1 MRLASPVRRAVQLPG
16 VLALLLGSVAVPA
29 RAHRLEKHFTVDT
42 RPVVTVS
49 ALVRGRVEVK
59 SWKNPVVVVIGNH
72 ASNKLE
78 IDTEQVENRI
88 EVTSHVLDTAAQP
101 AELEANFDITVP
113 EESEL
118 QVRTG
123 SGTILVERVYGD
135 MTFDTVAGDVHL
147 KEVSGYI
154 LIRTVGGS
162 VLCVQCAGKLNV
174 SSISGNID
182 VREPLLNSLDA
193 YTTSGNIYYDGQF
206 LSRGIYKMRTGT
218 GWVEVRFSD
227 TDSFDLRATTQK
239 GRVDNQAEAY
249 LKPDKRGFHFPSK
262 FVKGIIG
269 SVNAGL
275 ARVEVSS
282 FDGTIRLRKR
292 D

>member
-1 MRLASPVRRAVQLPG
+1 MHLENPGRRGVQLSG
-16 VLALLLGSVAVPA
+16 MLALLLVSSAAPA
-29 RAHRLEKHFTVDT
+29 RAHHVEKHFTVNG

-59 SWKNPVVVVIGNH
+59 SWKNPEVVVIGNH
-72 ASNKLE
+72 TSDKLE
-78 IDTEQVENRI
+78 IDTNQVQNRV
-88 EVTSHVLDTAAQP
+88 EVISHVLDTNAQP
-101 AELEANFDITVP
+101 AELEANFEITVP

-118 QVRTG
+118 QIRTG
-123 SGTILVERVYGD
+123 SGTILVERVFGD

-147 KEVSGYI
+147 KEVAGYI

-182 VREPLLNSLDA
+182 IREPVLNNLDA

-206 LSRGIYKMRTGT
+206 LSHGIYKMRTGT

-227 TDSFDLRATTQK
+227 TDSFDLRAATQK

-249 LKPDKRGFHFPSK
+249 LKPDKRFHFPSK

-275 ARVEVSS
+275 ARVDVSS

>member
-1 MRLASPVRRAVQLPG
+1 VKLSG
-16 VLALLLGSVAVPA
+16 ALVVLLGSAAAPA
-29 RAHRLEKHFTVDT
+29 QAHRLEKHFPVDG
-42 RPVVTVS
+42 RAVVTVS

-59 SWKNPVVVVIGNH
+59 SWKNPEVVVISNH
-72 ASNKLE
+72 TSDKLE
-78 IDTEQVENRI
+78 IDTEQVQNRI
-88 EVTSHVLDTAAQP
+88 EVASHVLDTSAQGS
-101 AELEANFDITVP
+101 ELEATFDITVP
-113 EESEL
+113 EETEL

-123 SGTILVERVYGD
+123 SGTIYVERVYGD

-147 KEVSGYI
+147 KEVAGYVI
-154 LIRTVGGS
+154 IRTVGGS
-162 VLCVQCAGKLNV
+162 VLCVQCAGKLNI

-182 VREPLLNSLDA
+182 IREPALNNLDV
-193 YTTSGNIYYDGQF
+193 YSTSGNIYYDGQF
-206 LSRGIYKMRTGT
+206 LSHGIYKMRTGT

-227 TDSFDLRATTQK
+227 TDSFDLRASTQK
-239 GRVDNQAEAY
+239 GRVDNQAEDY
-249 LKPDKRGFHFPSK
+249 LKPDKRFHFPSK

-282 FDGTIRLRKR
+282 FNGTIRLRKR

>member
-1 MRLASPVRRAVQLPG
+1 MQLSG
-16 VLALLLGSVAVPA
+16 ALALLLGSAAVPA
-29 RAHRLEKHFTVDT
+29 RAHRVEKHFPVDG
-42 RPVVTVS
+42 RPVITLS

-59 SWKNPVVVVIGNH
+59 SWKNPEVVVIGSH
-72 ASNKLE
+72 ASDKLE
-78 IDTEQVENRI
+78 IDADAVRNRI
-88 EVTSHVLDTAAQP
+88 EITSHVLDSSAQP

-147 KEVSGYI
+147 KEVAGYI
-154 LIRTVGGS
+154 IIRTVGGS
-162 VLCVQCAGKLNV
+162 ILCVQCAGKLNV
-174 SSISGNID
+174 SSISGNVD
-182 VREPLLNSLDA
+182 VREPALSNLDV
-193 YTTSGNIYYDGQF
+193 YTTSGNIFYDGQF
-206 LSRGIYKMRTGT
+206 LSHGIYKMRTGT

-249 LKPDKRGFHFPSK
+249 LKPDKRFHFPSK

>member
-1 MRLASPVRRAVQLPG
+1 MQLSG
-16 VLALLLGSVAVPA
+16 ALALLLGSAAVPA
-29 RAHRLEKHFTVDT
+29 RAHRVEKHFPVDG
-42 RPVVTVS
+42 RPVITLS

-59 SWKNPVVVVIGNH
+59 SWKNPEVVVIGSH
-72 ASNKLE
+72 ASDKLE
-78 IDTEQVENRI
+78 IDADAVRNRI
-88 EVTSHVLDTAAQP
+88 EITSHVLDSSAQP
-101 AELEANFDITVP
+101 TELEANFDITVP

-147 KEVSGYI
+147 KEVAGYI
-154 LIRTVGGS
+154 IIRTVGGS
-162 VLCVQCAGKLNV
+162 ILCVQCAGKLNV
-174 SSISGNID
+174 SSISGNVD
-182 VREPLLNSLDA
+182 VREPALSNLDV
-193 YTTSGNIYYDGQF
+193 YTTSGNIFYDGQF
-206 LSRGIYKMRTGT
+206 LSHGIYKMRTGT

-249 LKPDKRGFHFPSK
+249 LKPDKRFHFPSK

>member
-1 MRLASPVRRAVQLPG
+1 MQLSG
-16 VLALLLGSVAVPA
+16 ALALLLGSAAVPA
-29 RAHRLEKHFTVDT
+29 RAHRVEKHFPVDG
-42 RPVVTVS
+42 RPVITLS

-59 SWKNPVVVVIGNH
+59 SWKNPEVVVIGSH
-72 ASNKLE
+72 ASDKLE
-78 IDTEQVENRI
+78 IDADAVRNRI
-88 EVTSHVLDTAAQP
+88 EITSHVLDSSAQP

-147 KEVSGYI
+147 KEVAGYI
-154 LIRTVGGS
+154 IIRTVGGS
-162 VLCVQCAGKLNV
+162 ILCVQCAGKLNV
-174 SSISGNID
+174 SSISGNVD
-182 VREPLLNSLDA
+182 VREPALSSLDV
-193 YTTSGNIYYDGQF
+193 YTTSGNIFYDGQF
-206 LSRGIYKMRTGT
+206 LSHGIYKMRTGT

-249 LKPDKRGFHFPSK
+249 LKPDKRFHFPSK

>member
-1 MRLASPVRRAVQLPG
+1 MQLSG
-16 VLALLLGSVAVPA
+16 VLALLLGSAAVPA
-29 RAHRLEKHFTVDT
+29 RAHRVEKHFPVDG
-42 RPVVTVS
+42 RPVITLS

-59 SWKNPVVVVIGNH
+59 SWKNPEVVVIGSH
-72 ASNKLE
+72 ASDKLE
-78 IDTEQVENRI
+78 IDADAVRNRI
-88 EVTSHVLDTAAQP
+88 EITSHVLDSSAQP
-101 AELEANFDITVP
+101 TELEANFDITVP

-147 KEVSGYI
+147 KEVAGYI
-154 LIRTVGGS
+154 IIRTVGGS
-162 VLCVQCAGKLNV
+162 ILCVQCAGKLNV
-174 SSISGNID
+174 SSISGNVD
-182 VREPLLNSLDA
+182 VREPALSNLDV
-193 YTTSGNIYYDGQF
+193 YTTSGNIFYDGQF
-206 LSRGIYKMRTGT
+206 LSHGIYKMRTGT

-249 LKPDKRGFHFPSK
+249 LKPDKRFHFPSK

>member
-1 MRLASPVRRAVQLPG
+1 MRLEYPGRRAVEFSG
-16 VLALLLGSVAVPA
+16 VLALLLGSAAVPA
-29 RAHRLEKHFTVDT
+29 RAHRVEKHFPVDG

-59 SWKNPVVVVIGNH
+59 SWKNAEVVVIGH
-72 ASNKLE
+72 HISDKLE
-78 IDTEQVENRI
+78 IDTGQVQNRI
-88 EVTSHVLDTAAQP
+88 EVATHVLDTSAQP

-147 KEVSGYI
+147 KEVAGYVI
-154 LIRTVGGS
+154 IRTVGGS
-162 VLCVQCAGKLNV
+162 VLCVRCAGKLNI
-174 SSISGNID
+174 SSISGSID
-182 VREPLLNSLDA
+182 IREPALNNLDV
-193 YTTSGNIYYDGQF
+193 YSTSGNIFYDGQF
-206 LSRGIYKMRTGT
+206 LSHGIYKMRTGT

-249 LKPDKRGFHFPSK
+249 LKPDKRFHLPSR
-262 FVKGIIG
+262 FINGIIS

-282 FDGTIRLRKR
+282 FNGTIRLRKR

>member
-1 MRLASPVRRAVQLPG
+1 VKLSGA
-16 VLALLLGSVAVPA
+16 LALLLGSTAAPA
-29 RAHRLEKHFTVDT
+29 QAHRLEKHFPVDG

-59 SWKNPVVVVIGNH
+59 SWKNPEVVVISNH
-72 ASNKLE
+72 TSDKLE
-78 IDTEQVENRI
+78 IDTEQVQNRI
-88 EVTSHVLDTAAQP
+88 EVASHVLDTSAQ
-101 AELEANFDITVP
+101 ASELEATFDITVP
-113 EESEL
+113 EETEL

-123 SGTILVERVYGD
+123 SGTIYVERVYGD

-147 KEVSGYI
+147 REVAGYVI
-154 LIRTVGGS
+154 IRTVGGS
-162 VLCVQCAGKLNV
+162 VLCVQCAGKLNI

-182 VREPLLNSLDA
+182 IREPALNNLDV
-193 YTTSGNIYYDGQF
+193 YSTSGNIYYDGQF
-206 LSRGIYKMRTGT
+206 LSHGIYKMRTGT

-227 TDSFDLRATTQK
+227 TDSFDLRASTQK

-249 LKPDKRGFHFPSK
+249 LKPDKRFHFPSK

-282 FDGTIRLRKR
+282 FNGTIRLRKR

>member
-1 MRLASPVRRAVQLPG
+1 MQLSG
-16 VLALLLGSVAVPA
+16 VLALLLGSAAVPA
-29 RAHRLEKHFTVDT
+29 RAHRVEKHFPVDG
-42 RPVVTVS
+42 RPVITLS

-59 SWKNPVVVVIGNH
+59 SWKNPEVVVIGSH
-72 ASNKLE
+72 TSDKLE
-78 IDTEQVENRI
+78 IDTNAVRNRI
-88 EVTSHVLDTAAQP
+88 EITSHVLDSSAQP
-101 AELEANFDITVP
+101 TELEANFDITVP

-147 KEVSGYI
+147 KEVAGYI
-154 LIRTVGGS
+154 IIRTVGGS
-162 VLCVQCAGKLNV
+162 ILCVQCAGKLNV
-174 SSISGNID
+174 SSISGNVD
-182 VREPLLNSLDA
+182 VREPALSNLDV
-193 YTTSGNIYYDGQF
+193 YTTSGNIFYDGQF
-206 LSRGIYKMRTGT
+206 LSHGIYKMRTGT

-249 LKPDKRGFHFPSK
+249 LKPDKRFHFPSK

>member
-1 MRLASPVRRAVQLPG
+1 MRLESPSRTAALLSG
-16 VLALLLGSVAVPA
+16 ALALLLGMAAVPA
-29 RAHRLEKHFTVDT
+29 RAHRVEKHFTVDG

-59 SWKNPVVVVIGNH
+59 SWKNPEVVVISNH
-72 ASNKLE
+72 ASEKLE
-78 IDTEQVENRI
+78 IDAEQVHNRI
-88 EVTSHVLDTAAQP
+88 EVASHVLDTNAQP
-101 AELEANFDITVP
+101 AELEANFEITVP
-113 EESEL
+113 EETEL

-147 KEVSGYI
+147 REVAGYI
-154 LIRTVGGS
+154 IIRTVGGS
-162 VLCVQCAGKLNV
+162 VLCVQCAGKLNI
-174 SSISGNID
+174 SSISGSVDIREPALNNID
-182 VREPLLNSLDA
+182 V
-193 YTTSGNIYYDGQF
+193 YTTSGNIFYDGQF
-206 LSRGIYKMRTGT
+206 LSHGIYKMRTGT